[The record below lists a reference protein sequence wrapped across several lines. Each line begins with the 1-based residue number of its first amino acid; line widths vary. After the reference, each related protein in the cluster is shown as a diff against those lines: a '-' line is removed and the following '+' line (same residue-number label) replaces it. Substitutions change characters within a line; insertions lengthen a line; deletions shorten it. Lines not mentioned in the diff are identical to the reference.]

1 MQQNQMPGM
10 DVNLEAQRLFE
21 QMQAKMQ
28 MLNNAANFARQTVFA
43 RVAEDVKESGVDTR
57 ARLHD
62 GDSYLWLFNTALEF
76 GMRMELRIETRAGEI
91 AREFENNPA
100 IHVPQPPQIIR
111 PH

>member
-1 MQQNQMPGM
+1 MQQNIMPGM
-10 DVNLEAQRLFE
+10 GENTEAQHLFE

-43 RVAEDVKESGVDTR
+43 RIAEDAKESGTATR
-57 ARLHD
+57 DKLHE
-62 GDSYLWLFNTALEF
+62 GDSYMWLFNTALDF
-76 GMRMELRIETRAGEI
+76 GMRMELSIEKRAGEI

-100 IHVPQPPQIIR
+100 IHVPQQQIIR